1 MTMCEFLWRTTLL
14 YHKIVKFFHNC
25 VKCCPMTL
33 PLACSQVSLTSG
45 WSIPICT
52 PGWGKDWTLRVKCLS
67 QEHNTITQATTW
79 TQITQSLKFYNNS
92 QGSTTKI
99 RVGCMNQSKYY
110 TRLKIKNSTWIMSAK
125 FPGLSSQLPGTARF
139 SWSRGW
145 MGCHKS
151 MQFNI

>member
-1 MTMCEFLWRTTLL
+1 MWVFV
-14 YHKIVKFFHNC
+14 KNNIVISLDCYDNFFHYC
-25 VKCCPMTL
+25 VKCRPMTL

-110 TRLKIKNSTWIMSAK
+110 TRLKIKNPRESCLPS
-125 FPGLSSQLPGTARF
+125 FQDYPVNSQVEPDFLGLVDGLN
-139 SWSRGW
+139 
-145 MGCHKS
+145 KS
-151 MQFNI
+151 MQVNI